1 MIIKDK
7 ELNDIVGGVNW
18 SILAGLSVIV
28 TMIVGIIDGYV
39 RPLKCN

>member
-18 SILAGLSVIV
+18 SIFAGLGVIV
-28 TMIVGIIDGYV
+28 TMIVGIIDGQI
-39 RPLKCN
+39 RLK